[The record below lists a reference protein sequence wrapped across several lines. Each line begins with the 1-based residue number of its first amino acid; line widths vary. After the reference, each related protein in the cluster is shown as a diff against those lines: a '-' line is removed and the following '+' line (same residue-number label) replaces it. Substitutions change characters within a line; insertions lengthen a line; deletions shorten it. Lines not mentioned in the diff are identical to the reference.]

1 MPRRQFLLE
10 VIPALL
16 LLLFLY
22 AGLSKF
28 LDFKTFRK
36 EMNNQPL
43 PNCWTPFLVWFF
55 PCAEILLSAALIF
68 ERTRLFGLYASLVL
82 MGIFTL
88 YSLLILFHVFSY
100 IPCSCGGIIKQ
111 LTWPQHLVLNLFF
124 VAASIIGIFTWRRKS
139 LGAEFISKNKK

>member
-10 VIPALL
+10 VIAALL
-16 LLLFLY
+16 ILLFLY

-43 PNCWTPFLVWFF
+43 PNSWTTFLVWFL
-55 PCAEILLSAALIF
+55 PCAEILLSATLIF
-68 ERTRLFGLYASLVL
+68 EHTRLFGFYGALAL

-88 YSLLILFHVFSY
+88 YTLLILFHVFSY

-111 LTWPQHLVLNLFF
+111 LTWPQHLVFNLFF
-124 VAASIIGIFTWRRKS
+124 TGASFVGIYTQRRNVSSGKTS
-139 LGAEFISKNKK
+139 PKNKK